1 MSSTLFSVA
10 VLTYNQEKYIAQTLD
25 SILSQNHNFLYEIV
39 IGEDCSTD
47 NTRTIIEQYAKKY
60 PNIVKPIYNNPN
72 LGLLRNYYN
81 VISHCSGKYIMEC
94 AGDDYWLPGK
104 VKVQIEFMEKNSD
117 VCMCYGNVKCFKESK
132 NTFLEKTCGGIK
144 ETFEDLLKGNSV
156 PTPTVCF
163 KKEML
168 NEYLNE
174 INPLE
179 QQWLMEDYPMWLYF
193 SHKSKLKY
201 LDETFAVY
209 RDLNNSLSHSTDIN
223 KELKFNESVYDIKR
237 FYVNKYNVD
246 YNLGEDYN
254 LAVFQ
259 IYFGI
264 LMQKYNR
271 EYAKKLRIYGSLQST
286 KKTYKFYC
294 LLSYN
299 ILLWFLLKIILSIK
313 KQIVRK
319 SN

>member
-10 VLTYNQEKYIAQTLD
+10 VLTYNQEKYISQTLD
-25 SILSQNHNFLYEIV
+25 SILGQNHNYLYEIV

-104 VKVQIEFMEKNSD
+104 VEAQIEFMEKNLD

-168 NEYLNE
+168 DEYISE

-179 QQWLMEDYPMWLYF
+179 QRWLMEDYPMWLYF

-209 RDLNNSLSHSTDIN
+209 RDLNSSLSHSTDIK
-223 KELKFNESVYDIKR
+223 KELKFNESVFDIRQFFVKKYGSTYNFNEEYNR
-237 FYVNKYNVD
+237 SVFFIYLKKIKEKYNSD
-246 YNLGEDYN
+246 
-254 LAVFQ
+254 
-259 IYFGI
+259 
-264 LMQKYNR
+264 
-271 EYAKKLRIYGSLQST
+271 YAKELRSHYRKISERKFKYTIYYL
-286 KKTYKFYC
+286 F
-294 LLSYN
+294 SYN
-299 ILLWFLLKIILSIK
+299 MFLWRILNMLFKTK
-313 KQIVRK
+313 H
-319 SN
+319 